1 MEVCPR
7 SFKASRNILS
17 DLFSGVADPLSFG
30 DAAGAFKDLQ
40 VDFKFSDCI
49 WGGGGGVS
57 SKEREKSSAVK
68 LRENCSRNK
77 SKET

>member
-49 WGGGGGVS
+49 WGGGGGGVFQRKRKVIS
-57 SKEREKSSAVK
+57 RQTERELQQK
-68 LRENCSRNK
+68 
-77 SKET
+77 